1 MFNLKLFFM
10 KKNDFKKPFAGVLT
24 LLLCITM
31 SVATAQDMYISNGAI
46 LHYAG
51 GDFASGHID
60 NNNSGTFS
68 IGTNFPADND
78 NYVSGPVSL
87 LAAGTYAISLE
98 DVAAARNPSV
108 TTTGAA
114 TVTYSATA
122 SPSGTAPSGYVL
134 ANKEIYTFTGNV
146 SGCSATPL
154 GTTTFGAAD
163 GAVIPVF
170 ATSESGP
177 WSATATAGT
186 TTKMSFAKEDSTL
199 STETYVITAEN
210 FTLYPN
216 PVSAN
221 ASGIN
226 FNLPSAIQQLSIT
239 MYDVTG
245 KVMQQY
251 HNVPVQ
257 AGANSI
263 NKPEVAQGLYVLQF
277 SFNKGEQTVTKRII
291 IE

>member
-1 MFNLKLFFM
+1 M

-31 SVATAQDMYISNGAI
+31 SVATAQDMYISNGAM

-68 IGTNFPADND
+68 IGTNFLADNN
-78 NYVSGPVSL
+78 NYVSGPVSML
-87 LAAGTYAISLE
+87 VAGTYAISLE
-98 DVAAARNPSV
+98 DVAATRNPSV
-108 TTTGAA
+108 TTIGAA

-122 SPSGTAPSGYVL
+122 SPSGAAPSGYVL

-146 SGCSATPL
+146 SGGSATPL

-170 ATSESGP
+170 ATSDSGP

-199 STETYVITAEN
+199 STETFAITAEN

-216 PVSAN
+216 PVKAN
-221 ASGIN
+221 ATSIN
-226 FNLPSAIQQLSIT
+226 FNVPSNVKQLSVVL
-239 MYDVTG
+239 YDITG
-245 KVMQQY
+245 KVVQQC

-263 NKPEVAQGLYVLQF
+263 NKPEVAQGLYLMQF
-277 SFNKGEQTVTKRII
+277 SFNNGEQQITKRVIV
-291 IE
+291 E